1 MYFLKAEEIR
11 SLDRTAIAS
20 GTPGLVHME
29 RAGYAAFKFLTDV
42 FAPTSKRFL
51 VLGGCGN
58 NGGDAWVTARYLIQA
73 GLHCDVALLGPVL
86 KLKGD
91 ALIQFRRLEA
101 QGKKISVLKDPKE
114 VADYLAIWQGDVIVD
129 GLTGTGFRGSA
140 SALLASAISA
150 VNAHPA
156 KKLAL
161 DIPSGLNADGEESR
175 LFVKANWTV
184 TFGQGKLASLTKN
197 DEFLG
202 RTEVIDIGLPAP
214 RNAESPF
221 FALSLNEA
229 RQLLPKPNSAS
240 YKHSRGHLLLLA
252 GASGM
257 GGAAL
262 LAAKAASVGGAGL
275 VTAVIPKE
283 LEPAFNS
290 ALPHILTLTLSGK
303 LEDDLIKLAQ
313 LAEKCDAA
321 AAGPGLP
328 DDDYHAAL
336 LKALSG
342 SPIKKQIWDAGALST
357 FARERFAIP
366 EDLELVL
373 TPHLGEFKRLMD
385 YAPESNDFARKEA
398 ATDLCEDL
406 NVTALL
412 KGHHTVIKAPSSLS
426 AVNLTGNPYL
436 STAGTGDL
444 LTGLTGAFL
453 AQGLAP
459 REAAMLAAY
468 YHGLAADFAVP
479 IGGRTAGDFSD
490 YLGRA
495 LSYDF

>member
-11 SLDRTAIAS
+11 SLDSAAIAG
-20 GTPGLVHME
+20 GTPGLVLME
-29 RAGYAAFKFLTDV
+29 RAGYAAFRLLTDV

-51 VLGGCGN
+51 VIGGCGN
-58 NGGDAWVTARYLIQA
+58 NGGDAWVVARYLIQA
-73 GLHCDVALLGPVL
+73 GLHCDAALLGTYS

-91 ALIQFRRLEA
+91 ALVQFQRLETL
-101 QGKKISVLKDPKE
+101 GIKIAGLKDPKE
-114 VADYLAIWQGDVIVD
+114 VAEYLSIWQGDVIVD
-129 GLTGTGFRGSA
+129 GLTGTGFSGSA
-140 SALLASAISA
+140 SALLASAISSI
-150 VNAHPA
+150 NAHPA
-156 KKLAL
+156 KTLAL
-161 DIPSGLNADGEESR
+161 DVPSGLSADGNESR
-175 LFVKANWTV
+175 LFVKADWTV
-184 TFGQGKLASLTKN
+184 TFGQGKLVTLTAG
-197 DEFLG
+197 DEHLG
-202 RTEVIDIGLPAP
+202 RTEIVDIGLPRP
-214 RNAESPF
+214 QNAESPF
-221 FALSLNEA
+221 FALSLKEA
-229 RQLLPKPNSAS
+229 RKLLPKPQNDS
-240 YKHSRGHLLLLA
+240 YKHKRGHLLLLA
-252 GASGM
+252 GAPGM

-262 LAAKAASVGGAGL
+262 LAAKAASIGGAGL

-283 LEPAFNS
+283 LEAAFNS
-290 ALPHILTLTLSGK
+290 ALPHILTLPLSGK
-303 LEDDLIKLAQ
+303 LEDDLNKLAQ
-313 LAEKCDAA
+313 LAENCTAA

-328 DDDYHAAL
+328 DDEYHAAL

-406 NVTALL
+406 NVTVLL
-412 KGHHTVIKAPSSLS
+412 KGHHTVIQAPQTLS
-426 AVNLTGNPYL
+426 TVNLTGNPYL

-444 LTGLTGAFL
+444 LTGLLGAFL
-453 AQGLAP
+453 AQGLSGHDS
-459 REAAMLAAY
+459 AMLAAY
-468 YHGLAADFAVP
+468 YHGLAADFAIP
-479 IGGRTAGDFSD
+479 YGGRTASDFSD